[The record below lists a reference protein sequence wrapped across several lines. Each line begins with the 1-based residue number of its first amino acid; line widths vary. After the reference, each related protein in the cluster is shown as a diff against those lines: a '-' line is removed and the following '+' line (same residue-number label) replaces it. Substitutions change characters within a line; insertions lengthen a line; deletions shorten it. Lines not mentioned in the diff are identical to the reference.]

1 MTAMAV
7 PSRSGMATPWLSSL
21 NKGFLGRAP
30 EDDIE
35 LTPLATAPVVPA
47 LREAVLRFEETF
59 NPIHDHETVRVVIG
73 GYAPCRTWISSA
85 SISGP
90 LQVVFIGET
99 PAVGDTAL
107 PVDPETADPLAV
119 FDRLQIELGVTQK
132 DLLAATGIKRRTYY
146 SWKKPS
152 TPRPRPTSLGALW
165 HLADALVDL
174 REEIGR
180 PVAAWLHALPERE
193 VALREGRF
201 DDLVDLAVAMPRP
214 SRRAMGT
221 SLRLGVS
228 PDIDVPI
235 TRPGRPK
242 VTVIERGGR
251 R

>member
-1 MTAMAV
+1 M
-7 PSRSGMATPWLSSL
+7 STPWLSTSDR
-21 NKGFLGRAP
+21 GFRRP

-35 LTPLATAPVVPA
+35 LTPLATAPVVPV
-47 LREAVLRFEETF
+47 LRDAVLRFDQTF
-59 NPIHDHETVRVVIG
+59 NPIHDHETVRVLIG
-73 GYAPCRTWISSA
+73 GDAPYRTWISNA
-85 SISGP
+85 NLAGP
-90 LQVVFIGET
+90 LQVVIIGET
-99 PAVGDTAL
+99 SSEGNAAS
-107 PVDPETADPLAV
+107 PVDPETADPLKV

-152 TPRPRPTSLGALW
+152 TPRPRPRSLGALW

-193 VALREGRF
+193 IALREGRF
-201 DDLVDLAVAMPRP
+201 DDLVNLAVAMPRP
-214 SRRAMGT
+214 EQRAMGT
-221 SLRLGVS
+221 SRRLGVT

-235 TRPGRPK
+235 VRTARPK